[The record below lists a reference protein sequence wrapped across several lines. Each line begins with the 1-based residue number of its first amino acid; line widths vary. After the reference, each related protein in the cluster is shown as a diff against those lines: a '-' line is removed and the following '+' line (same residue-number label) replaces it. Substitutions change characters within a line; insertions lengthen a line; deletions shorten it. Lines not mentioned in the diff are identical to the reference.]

1 MLAAGAKPARLYYAT
16 LQACPC
22 TPSLFFPSFF
32 PFLSISHQD
41 LRDQTFP
48 SKHELPP
55 EYPPPPYFPL
65 KRDVRGERRR
75 KEQRKRR
82 KEFRGSDATPLNP
95 GGETLGVFAPDNECV
110 GNRGEDCGEV
120 GVREASSCR
129 DLFLECMC
137 DRGRE
142 G

>member
-1 MLAAGAKPARLYYAT
+1 MPLHP
-16 LQACPC
+16 
-22 TPSLFFPSFF
+22 PSFF
-32 PFLSISHQD
+32 PFLSISYQD

-82 KEFRGSDATPLNP
+82 KEFRGSGATPLNP
-95 GGETLGVFAPDNECV
+95 GGETLAVFAPDNECV
-110 GNRGEDCGEV
+110 GNRGEDCWEV

-137 DRGRE
+137 ECAVTEGGRGETRS
-142 G
+142 